1 MSRLIYLFTLLLEI
15 VTTLINKYNEAQQRK
30 KYEAANSNSTNQ
42 WVTGFGVRQET
53 KADPTKTD
61 TK

>member
-1 MSRLIYLFTLLLEI
+1 MSRLIYLFTLVLEI

-30 KYEAANSNSTNQ
+30 KYEEANSNSTNQ
-42 WVTGFGVRQET
+42 WVNGFGVRQEN
-53 KADPTKTD
+53 KDDPTKTD